1 MTKRTT
7 DTKKSTR
14 KKDMPN
20 FGWNDTIRQMF
31 EEGLIG

>member
-1 MTKRTT
+1 MTKK
-7 DTKKSTR
+7 TKEITKSTRR

-31 EEGLIG
+31 EEGLI